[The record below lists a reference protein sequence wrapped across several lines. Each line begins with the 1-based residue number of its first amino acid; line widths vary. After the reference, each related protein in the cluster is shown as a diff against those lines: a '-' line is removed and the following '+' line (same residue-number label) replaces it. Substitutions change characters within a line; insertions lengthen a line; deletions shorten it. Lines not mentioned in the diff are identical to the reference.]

1 MHGIR
6 VVDDYGHHPT
16 EIQVTLA
23 AARRFAGDGRLLVIF
38 QPHRYSRTQAFAEG
52 FAKTLDA
59 ADQVI
64 VLEIYAASEK
74 PIQGVTSQLITDAMT
89 KGRYI
94 PNFIEVT
101 DQIINSA
108 QPGDVIIT
116 LGAGDVSSL
125 APIIIDGLS
134 RRFD

>member
-1 MHGIR
+1 M
-6 VVDDYGHHPT
+6 
-16 EIQVTLA
+16 
-23 AARRFAGDGRLLVIF
+23 
-38 QPHRYSRTQAFAEG
+38 
-52 FAKTLDA
+52 
-59 ADQVI
+59 
-64 VLEIYAASEK
+64 
-74 PIQGVTSQLITDAMT
+74 TSQLITDAMT